1 MNQPP
6 AVPMSPATNAVVVA
20 TPPPSPVSV
29 VGLDWSVLIPLI
41 FAGFAT
47 LATTIIGTFKSYSNG
62 RKSDIASDKADAIH
76 VLVNSNMTKV
86 LSDLAAAQNNIAMLQ
101 GLVASLNGRLAEHA
115 ADDAKMV
122 TP

>member
-20 TPPPSPVSV
+20 TPAPSPVSV

-47 LATTIIGTFKSYSNG
+47 LATTIIGTLKSYSNG
-62 RKSDIASDKADAIH
+62 RKSDRASDKADEIH
-76 VLVNSNMTKV
+76 LLVNSNMTKV
-86 LSDLAAAQNNIAMLQ
+86 LADLAAAQNNIAMLQ
-101 GLVASLNGRLAEHA
+101 SVVASLNGRLAEHA
-115 ADDAKMV
+115 ADDAKTV

>member
-20 TPPPSPVSV
+20 TPSPSPVSV

-47 LATTIIGTFKSYSNG
+47 LATSIIGTLKSYSNG
-62 RKSDIASDKADAIH
+62 RKSDIASDKADEIH
-76 VLVNSNMTKV
+76 LLVNSNLSKV
-86 LSDLAAAQNNIAMLQ
+86 RSDLAAAQNNIAMLQ
-101 GLVASLNGRLAEHA
+101 SLVDSLNGRLAEHA
-115 ADDAKMV
+115 TDAAKKV
-122 TP
+122 TS